1 MFFMAR
7 AAPPMLPAWL
17 VLTSTTRMF
26 CNDTMS
32 LSKKTSGKLTEA
44 ARRPPST
51 KACSDAGDAT
61 CARAFLIE
69 FRAFLTTSGDPCS
82 PC

>member
-32 LSKKTSGKLTEA
+32 LSKKTSGKLTGS
-44 ARRPPST
+44 RSPS
-51 KACSDAGDAT
+51 AIDQSLQRG
-61 CARAFLIE
+61 R
-69 FRAFLTTSGDPCS
+69 
-82 PC
+82 